1 MLGRCTL
8 IPAIALVALAGCQAT
23 ETAEQM
29 EHRMQMES
37 DSARAAITAK
47 NEAFGAAF
55 AAQQADALA
64 AAYTADGVVMPPG
77 MPAVTG
83 RDNIQATFAGM
94 FGGMPEGVTL
104 TLRTTQVTANGPVA
118 VERGVYTMTGPG
130 PDGSPMES
138 TGKYLVEWRKVDG
151 EWFMAAD
158 VWNADMPEPDM

>member
-8 IPAIALVALAGCQAT
+8 IPALALVALTGCQAT

-37 DSARAAITAK
+37 DSASAAITAR

-55 AAQQADALA
+55 AARQPETLA
-64 AAYTADGVVMPPG
+64 ALYTADGVLMPPG
-77 MPAVTG
+77 MAAVTG
-83 RDNIQATFAGM
+83 RDNIQAAFTGM
-94 FGGMPEGVTL
+94 FGETPEGVTL
-104 TLRTTQVTANGPVA
+104 TLRATQVTANGPVA

-151 EWFMAAD
+151 EWYLAAD
-158 VWNADMPEPDM
+158 IWNGDMPEPGM